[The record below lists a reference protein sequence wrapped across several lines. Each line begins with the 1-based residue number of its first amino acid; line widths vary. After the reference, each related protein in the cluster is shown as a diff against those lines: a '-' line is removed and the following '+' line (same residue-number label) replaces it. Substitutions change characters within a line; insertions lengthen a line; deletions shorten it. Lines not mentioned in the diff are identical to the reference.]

1 MKRFISYLLSFCLSI
16 SMVFCVSEAGAV
28 FLLISP
34 GAAAQG
40 AGEAQ
45 VAKATDAYASYFN
58 PAGLSFINR
67 DEVVLQHVNWL
78 PNLASDI
85 YFDFIGFNKQINSG
99 VIGGHLIYMNLGTQQ
114 QTNSAGDELGTFRS
128 YMAALAMGYSS
139 VCVMWIENCM
149 PGGVNSLSLAIA
161 PPVIFKKGCPER

>member
-1 MKRFISYLLSFCLSI
+1 MKRFISYLLSFCVSI

-28 FLLISP
+28 WLLISP

-40 AGEAQ
+40 TGEAQ
-45 VAKATDAYASYFN
+45 VARAADAYTSHFN

-85 YFDFIGFNKQINSG
+85 YFDFIAFNKRIKSG
-99 VIGGHLIYMNLGTQQ
+99 SIGGHLIYMNLGTQEK
-114 QTNSAGDELGTFRS
+114 TSSTGANLGTFRS
-128 YMAALAMGYSS
+128 YMAALALGY
-139 VCVMWIENCM
+139 
-149 PGGVNSLSLAIA
+149 
-161 PPVIFKKGCPER
+161 

>member
-1 MKRFISYLLSFCLSI
+1 MKRFISYLLSFCISI
-16 SMVFCVSEAGAV
+16 SAVFCVSEAGAV

-67 DEVVLQHVNWL
+67 NEVVLQHANWL
-78 PNLASDI
+78 PNLADDI
-85 YFDFIGFNKQINSG
+85 YFDFIGFNRHKNIRRFN
-99 VIGGHLIYMNLGTQQ
+99 
-114 QTNSAGDELGTFRS
+114 TF
-128 YMAALAMGYSS
+128 
-139 VCVMWIENCM
+139 
-149 PGGVNSLSLAIA
+149 
-161 PPVIFKKGCPER
+161 

>member
-1 MKRFISYLLSFCLSI
+1 MKRFISYLLSFCVSI

-45 VAKATDAYASYFN
+45 VARADDAYTSYFN
-58 PAGLSFINR
+58 PAGLSFIDGN
-67 DEVVLQHVNWL
+67 EVVLQHCNWL

-85 YFDFIGFNKQINSG
+85 YFDFIGFNKHLG
-99 VIGGHLIYMNLGTQQ
+99 LGTLGGHLIYLNLGAQD
-114 QTNSAGDELGTFRS
+114 QTNEEGLILGQFRS
-128 YMAALAMGYSS
+128 YMTALALGY
-139 VCVMWIENCM
+139 
-149 PGGVNSLSLAIA
+149 
-161 PPVIFKKGCPER
+161 